1 MVKLVREKHIQYLE
15 KIKEFQSII
24 KIHFPVLS
32 ISIIINKKSKDK
44 RGLVSK
50 TMEFFYQKG
59 HELEDQREFV
69 LKCSLCEIYL
79 D

>member
-1 MVKLVREKHIQYLE
+1 MVKLVREKHIPFLE
-15 KIKEFQSII
+15 KNKDFSII

-59 HELEDQREFV
+59 QELEDQREFV